1 MKNKK
6 ALKLVASLALVATIG
21 VGATLAYLT
30 DQSNQ
35 LTNTFT
41 VGEGYVPGGPD
52 DLAVWID
59 ETAIGDHAGETLYNE
74 NRTLKGNDYD
84 KVLAGDIL
92 TKDPILRINK
102 GSVKSYAF
110 IQVEGLDALAQKGV
124 TVNLNTDDWKKVSTT
139 TGTVVD
145 DDTSGL
151 DGIYMFKKV
160 INDDDGE
167 GVLDPT
173 NTVAST
179 SALFNKVFVSGTFN
193 ATTLEDNDI
202 VLKGCAVQA
211 VVTNEGTEEI
221 LEQNEIAVPTFE

>member
-30 DQSNQ
+30 DKSNQ

-41 VGEGYVPGGPD
+41 VGEGYIHDGPD

-59 ETAIGDHAGETLYNE
+59 EEKYGELGEDEIAYNG
-74 NRTLKGNDYD
+74 RTLEGNNYD

-92 TKDPILRINK
+92 TKDPILRIYT

-110 IQVEGLDALAQKGV
+110 IQVTGLDALAAKGV
-124 TVNLNTDDWKKVSTT
+124 TVDLNNADWKKVQIS
-139 TGTVVD
+139 GDKVVD
-145 DDTSGL
+145 VLDPSNL

-160 INDDDGE
+160 INDDGE

-179 SALFNKVFVSGTFN
+179 SALFTKVTVSGTFN
-193 ATTLEDNDI
+193 ATTLENNDI

-221 LEQNEIAVPTFE
+221 LSQNEIAVPTFE